1 MNYKY
6 NDIIVQY
13 TIKKTVLGIHKEIT
27 GLITLK
33 IKMGRSQGKRGNQE
47 RPLGIES

>member
-13 TIKKTVLGIHKEIT
+13 TIKNSFRNT
-27 GLITLK
+27 
-33 IKMGRSQGKRGNQE
+33 
-47 RPLGIES
+47 

>member
-13 TIKKTVLGIHKEIT
+13 TIKNSLGIHKDIT
-27 GLITLK
+27 GLITPK